1 MKFCGGV
8 ISIICGYATA
18 ASIYLIISLHSSL
31 FLLRIISIRS
41 TYYLWLCYCR
51 VCFRTIRSLNSF
63 YYAQLRVLTSAAAIP
78 GIILLG
84 MHCVPGLIL
93 YLVPGLWEYPRGV
106 RTTQTEVPVPPT
118 QTAPLAPPK
127 SQLLFIP
134 TGCGPGII

>member
-51 VCFRTIRSLNSF
+51 VCFRTIRSLLCAVTCT
-63 YYAQLRVLTSAAAIP
+63 YAGGSNPGDHIVRNALRSWLD
-78 GIILLG
+78 IILSARAVG
-84 MHCVPGLIL
+84 IPKGCEDHTNGGASTSHTNGTSGTSKI
-93 YLVPGLWEYPRGV
+93 
-106 RTTQTEVPVPPT
+106 
-118 QTAPLAPPK
+118 TA
-127 SQLLFIP
+127 
-134 TGCGPGII
+134 IIYSHRVWAWNHIE